1 MPDIPDGRTVE
12 MQGSGSKPYILKNV
26 GGVYSCSC
34 PAWRNQSVTI
44 ERRTCK
50 HLRKYRGDAAEEA
63 RIGGALPQ
71 RPTRPDGA
79 EEDADLPLLLAENW
93 TDDTD
98 PTGWWMSE
106 KLDGVRAYWDGKQ
119 FLSRKN
125 NIFHAPDYFTRGL
138 PPMALDGELWI
149 DRGQF
154 QRTVSVVRRQD
165 QPPEW
170 RQVKFVIFD
179 APQARGTFEKRLE
192 WLGGV
197 MPKWGNQFAQLHI
210 HEECEGLENLLAE
223 LERVLKLGGEGLML
237 RKPESRYEFNRS
249 STLLKVKRFHDS
261 EARVVAHEGG
271 KGRHKGRLG
280 AVVAELPGGKRFNI
294 GTGFSDKQRENP
306 PAVGSTVTFKYQELT
321 KDGIP
326 RFPVFVGVRI
336 DAPAV
341 IVPLVK
347 APPAAATV
355 TVAPKTASSGPRL
368 FENTSDGASK
378 FWEVSVSGSSLT
390 TRWGKIGTAGSTKT
404 KTFATAEKAQA
415 EADKLV
421 KEKMAGGYEEK

>member
-1 MPDIPDGRTVE
+1 MPDIPDGQSAE
-12 MQGSGSKPYILKNV
+12 MQGSGSKPYLLKNV

-50 HLRKYRGDAAEEA
+50 HLRKYRGDAAEEG

-71 RPTRPDGA
+71 KPTKPDGA
-79 EEDADLPLLLAENW
+79 EDGADLPLLLAENW

-98 PTGWWMSE
+98 PAGWWVSE

-125 NIFHAPDYFTRGL
+125 NIFYAPDWFTAGL

-165 QPPEW
+165 QPVEW
-170 RQVKFVIFD
+170 KQVKYVVFD
-179 APQARGTFEKRLE
+179 APQARGTFEKRIE
-192 WLGGV
+192 WLTTV
-197 MPKWGNQFAQLHI
+197 APTWKSQFLQLHT
-210 HEECEGLENLLAE
+210 HEECEGLEDLVAE

-237 RKPESRYEFNRS
+237 RKPGSKYEFNRS
-249 STLLKVKRFHDS
+249 STLLKVKRFHDA
-261 EARVVAHEGG
+261 EATVVAHEPG

-280 AVVAELPGGKRFNI
+280 AVVAELPNGKRFNI
-294 GTGFSDKQRENP
+294 GTGFSDKQRERP

-321 KDGIP
+321 RDGIP
-326 RFPVFVGVRI
+326 RFPVFIGQRI
-336 DAPAV
+336 DAPAE

-347 APPAAATV
+347 APPAAAKITS
-355 TVAPKTASSGPRL
+355 TPKPAVGARR
-368 FENTSDGASK
+368 FENTTDGASK
-378 FWEVSVSGSSLT
+378 FWEVSVSGPSLT
-390 TRWGKIGTAGSTKT
+390 TQWGKIGAAGSTKT

-421 KEKMAGGYEEK
+421 TEKTAGGYEEK

>member
-1 MPDIPDGRTVE
+1 VPDIPDGQTVE

-63 RIGGALPQ
+63 RLNTTLPQ
-71 RPTRPDGA
+71 KPTRPDGA
-79 EEDADLPLLLAENW
+79 EEGADLPLLLAENW

-125 NIFHAPDYFTRGL
+125 NIFYAPDWFTAGL

-165 QPPEW
+165 HPPEW
-170 RQVKFVIFD
+170 KQVKYVVFD
-179 APQARGTFEKRLE
+179 APQALGTFERRME
-192 WLGGV
+192 WLSGTV
-197 MPKWGNQFAQLHI
+197 TRWGNSYLHL
-210 HEECEGLENLLAE
+210 HPMEECEGVDHLAGE

-237 RKPESRYEFNRS
+237 RKPESRYEFSRS
-249 STLLKVKRFHDS
+249 HTLLKVKRFNDA
-261 EARVVAHEGG
+261 EATVIAHEPG

-280 AVVAELPGGKRFNI
+280 AVVAELPDGKRFNI
-294 GTGFSDKQRENP
+294 GTGFSDKQRESP

-321 KDGIP
+321 RDGVP

-347 APPAAATV
+347 APPAAATL
-355 TVAPKTASSGPRL
+355 TSTPKATGGARL
-368 FENTSDGASK
+368 FENTTDGASK

-404 KTFATAEKAQA
+404 KTFATAEKAQS

-421 KEKMAGGYEEK
+421 NEKLAGGYEER

>member
-1 MPDIPDGRTVE
+1 MPDIADGQTVE
-12 MQGSGSKPYILKNV
+12 MQGSGSKPYLLKNV

-34 PAWRNQSVTI
+34 PAWRNQSSQI

-63 RIGGALPQ
+63 RLGAALPQ
-71 RPTRPDGA
+71 KPTKPDAA
-79 EEDADLPLLLAENW
+79 EEGADLPLLLAENW
-93 TDDTD
+93 TDLTD

-125 NIFHAPDYFTRGL
+125 NIFYAPDWFTAGL

-165 QPPEW
+165 HPPEW
-170 RQVKFVIFD
+170 KQVKYVVFD
-179 APQARGTFEKRLE
+179 APQARGMFEKRVE

-197 MPKWGNQFAQLHI
+197 VPKWDNKYVQFHT
-210 HEECEGLENLLAE
+210 HEECKGLDDLLAA
-223 LERVLKLGGEGLML
+223 LERVLKLGGEGVML
-237 RKPESRYEFNRS
+237 RKPGSKYEFSRS
-249 STLLKVKRFHDS
+249 STLLKVKKFHDA
-261 EARVVAHEGG
+261 EATVIAHEPG

-280 AVVAELPGGKRFNI
+280 AVAAELPNGKRFNI
-294 GTGFSDKQRENP
+294 GTGFSDKQREDP

-321 KDGIP
+321 ADGIP
-326 RFPVFVGVRI
+326 RFPVFIGVRI
-336 DAPAV
+336 DAPAKPA
-341 IVPLVK
+341 PLAK

-355 TVAPKTASSGPRL
+355 ASKPKAAGGVRR
-368 FENTSDGASK
+368 FENTTDGASK
-378 FWEVSVSGSSLT
+378 FWEVSVSASSLT
-390 TRWGKIGTAGSTKT
+390 TRWGKIGSDGQTKT
-404 KTFATAEKAQA
+404 KTFATAEKAQV
-415 EADKLV
+415 EADKLIQ
-421 KEKMAGGYEEK
+421 EKVAGGYSEQ